1 MHSGDKRQSFYQASC
16 RSNMLACYVSPG
28 APPETCPFND
38 TARARQEDAQFV
50 PSTNLTIMPI
60 TQGSS
65 VDKHTGRIA
74 SVDW

>member
-1 MHSGDKRQSFYQASC
+1 MHSGDKRQPFYQASC
-16 RSNMLACYVSPG
+16 RSNVLACYVSPG
-28 APPETCPFND
+28 AAPETCPFND

-50 PSTNLTIMPI
+50 PSTNLTIMSI